1 MVLHKYVCS
10 ERIEYGKHGFEYRG
24 SWENQGFCH
33 CIIGRGKKI
42 FPKPSVRFLSLPSNE
57 GEGKISII
65 FKAYDFFW
73 IKLRYENK
81 KLTCGIEMG
90 DKLLYLCESEVS
102 NTEELNGIFEILEMQ
117 LELRIPD
124 KFLKS
129 NHWLRWEKVSYDNFE
144 NYHEGKCDFSLE
156 DYISLCPA
164 FNFRHDHTE

>member
-1 MVLHKYVCS
+1 MFAQKGLS
-10 ERIEYGKHGFEYRG
+10 MENMDLNIEVVGKTRAFA
-24 SWENQGFCH
+24 
-33 CIIGRGKKI
+33 IAL
-42 FPKPSVRFLSLPSNE
+42 SVEVRKFFQNRVSDFFFSLPSNE
-57 GEGKISII
+57 GKGKISIT

-73 IKLRYENK
+73 IKLRYKNK

-102 NTEELNGIFEILEMQ
+102 NIEELNGIFEILEMQ

-164 FNFRHDHTE
+164 FNFRHDHIE